1 MLNIAARARGHAAAT
16 AAVTSGTATNN
27 PTTGKGFEI
36 AIIPADPAAAAI
48 PIQRPVSVA
57 SVSLGARR
65 DIHERDDRIDG
76 QHHQRRGCDEA
87 EEIEHLTLL

>member
-48 PIQRPVSVA
+48 PIQRCECQF
-57 SVSLGARR
+57 GARR

-76 QHHQRRGCDEA
+76 QHHQRGGCDEA
-87 EEIEHLTLL
+87 EEIKHLTLL